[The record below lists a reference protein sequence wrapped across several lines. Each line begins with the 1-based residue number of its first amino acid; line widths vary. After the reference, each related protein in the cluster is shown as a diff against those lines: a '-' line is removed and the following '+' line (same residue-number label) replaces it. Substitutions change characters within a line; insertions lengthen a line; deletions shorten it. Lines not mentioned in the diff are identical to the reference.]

1 VRREAIPGTLPLMG
15 AKHWRKL
22 TPFSA
27 RWRRVGASGSVEF
40 GPVKS
45 ARRESLAMTRTLGRA
60 GAGGGAGVGES
71 SGRGEEASWR
81 APREVATRAEAVAAL
96 VPSLHEGRMRRRAR
110 TRYHEALKAAAVMGR
125 ARRRKG
131 RVRLRSQ
138 SGASCWREKYQ

>member
-1 VRREAIPGTLPLMG
+1 MRREAMPGTLPLMG

-22 TPFSA
+22 TPLSA
-27 RWRRVGASGSVEF
+27 MWRRVGATVSVES

-60 GAGGGAGVGES
+60 GVRAGVGES
-71 SGRGEEASWR
+71 SGRGVEASWR
-81 APREVATRAEAVAAL
+81 APKEAATRAEAVAAL

-131 RVRLRSQ
+131 AEEEGCRCLPEPV
-138 SGASCWREKYQ
+138 ACKAV